1 MELSRHAPTIIEC
14 GINIQVVW
22 DVMLVTRGVATDV
35 SKVSNALVVWQ
46 SY

>member
-1 MELSRHAPTIIEC
+1 MELYRHAPTIMEC
-14 GINIQVVW
+14 GIKIQVVW
-22 DVMLVTRGVATDV
+22 GLMLVTRGVATDV